1 MNIENKNDSFEN
13 QNWDFEI
20 PIHGHE
26 KRFLKKLKAKKSNK
40 QTFWKPLAIACSLI
54 IGLGVL
60 CFIYSNSIIN
70 QSTTEVAF
78 SPEVQETQDYFSSV
92 INSEIASLKQKETP
106 QSKVLIGDALK
117 QMESLEKD
125 YDNLKLEIKN
135 NGENKQIVFALI
147 TNMQT
152 RIDFLKS
159 VLSKIETLNKS
170 YHENSI

>member
-1 MNIENKNDSFEN
+1 MNIENKNNPFEN
-13 QNWDFEI
+13 QNWDVET
-20 PIHGHE
+20 PIDGHE
-26 KRFLKKLKAKKSNK
+26 KRFLKKLKAKKSKK

-54 IGLGVL
+54 ISFGVL
-60 CFIYSNSIIN
+60 YIIYSNSTSN
-70 QSTTEVAF
+70 ELTKEVAF
-78 SPEVQETQDYFSSV
+78 SPEVQETNDYFSSV
-92 INSEIASLKQKETP
+92 INKELTTLKQKETP

-159 VLSKIETLNKS
+159 VLNQIETINKS
-170 YHENSI
+170 YHENIL